1 MLNQNNDEAN
11 IANNQ
16 EPDQAHRPQ
25 GDCAECSS
33 SAESNASFE
42 RDEYSDHGTAI
53 VHGEALAGDFIAR
66 NDYLERAQA
75 AAEAGD
81 RELAMHLF
89 LTAYEEAC
97 KRSPVANDLAIAALR
112 RAWDIACD
120 MKERSLA
127 EYIFDKLEPHLSTD
141 EAPEYAKRLQ
151 NLALDKLSEFGI
163 SRADL
168 EGVADMISE
177 EIGQNAHITG
187 ISPIMSMHIPG
198 DTGADSADDSDEPR
212 PTTASADVHKAAPS
226 KAVPMLR
233 YSDLWASTALSKTLA
248 RSGWALKT
256 MRNTVR
262 SWTRCANST
271 ASTAFLPLGSVVFRT
286 SSREDANTFMQA
298 VVGELGLPAMRI
310 QMQQGPM
317 GVPCLVRHGVGEKPA
332 AHAWPR
338 CA

>member
-33 SAESNASFE
+33 SAEDNASFE
-42 RDEYSDHGTAI
+42 RDEYSDHGAAI
-53 VHGEALAGDFIAR
+53 VHGEALAADFIAR

-97 KRSPVANDLAIAALR
+97 KRSPVANDSAIAALR
-112 RAWDIACD
+112 RAWGIACD

-233 YSDLWASTALSKTLA
+233 YSDLVGFDSII
-248 RSGWALKT
+248 
-256 MRNTVR
+256 
-262 SWTRCANST
+262 
-271 ASTAFLPLGSVVFRT
+271 
-286 SSREDANTFMQA
+286 EDA
-298 VVGELGLPAMRI
+298 R
-310 QMQQGPM
+310 
-317 GVPCLVRHGVGEKPA
+317 
-332 AHAWPR
+332 
-338 CA
+338 

>member
-33 SAESNASFE
+33 SAEDNASFE
-42 RDEYSDHGTAI
+42 RDEYSDHGAAI
-53 VHGEALAGDFIAR
+53 VHGEALAADFIAR

-81 RELAMHLF
+81 RELAHAICSLRLMRKHASVRQLR
-89 LTAYEEAC
+89 TI
-97 KRSPVANDLAIAALR
+97 PAIAALR
-112 RAWDIACD
+112 RAWGIACD

-177 EIGQNAHITG
+177 EIGQNVHITG
-187 ISPIMSMHIPG
+187 ISPIMSMLFRAILAPILPTIP
-198 DTGADSADDSDEPR
+198 TSRARRPLR
-212 PTTASADVHKAAPS
+212 PTCTGCAFEGRAHAALFRFGG
-226 KAVPMLR
+226 LR
-233 YSDLWASTALSKTLA
+233 QHYRRRSLA
-248 RSGWALKT
+248 R
-256 MRNTVR
+256 
-262 SWTRCANST
+262 
-271 ASTAFLPLGSVVFRT
+271 
-286 SSREDANTFMQA
+286 
-298 VVGELGLPAMRI
+298 VGR
-310 QMQQGPM
+310 
-317 GVPCLVRHGVGEKPA
+317 
-332 AHAWPR
+332 
-338 CA
+338 

>member
-1 MLNQNNDEAN
+1 M
-11 IANNQ
+11 
-16 EPDQAHRPQ
+16 
-25 GDCAECSS
+25 
-33 SAESNASFE
+33 
-42 RDEYSDHGTAI
+42 
-53 VHGEALAGDFIAR
+53 HGEALAGDFIAR

-97 KRSPVANDLAIAALR
+97 KRSPVANDSAIAALR
-112 RAWDIACD
+112 RAWGIACD

-187 ISPIMSMHIPG
+187 ISPSCRCIFRAILC
-198 DTGADSADDSDEPR
+198 R
-212 PTTASADVHKAAPS
+212 FCRRFRRAAPDDRFGRR
-226 KAVPMLR
+226 AQGCAFEGRAHAALFRFGGLR
-233 YSDLWASTALSKTLA
+233 QHYRRRSLA
-248 RSGWALKT
+248 R
-256 MRNTVR
+256 
-262 SWTRCANST
+262 
-271 ASTAFLPLGSVVFRT
+271 
-286 SSREDANTFMQA
+286 
-298 VVGELGLPAMRI
+298 VGR
-310 QMQQGPM
+310 
-317 GVPCLVRHGVGEKPA
+317 
-332 AHAWPR
+332 
-338 CA
+338 